1 MKHAVGAS
9 GQGNR
14 GRTVGAPE
22 TDVVV
27 CHDARGDEPAGE
39 QPEPKPD
46 GERASTSVG
55 SGTRGERPADEPG
68 GDRSQPERPRDDAH
82 GPGGGP
88 DHEGCDDVD
97 ANPDLSD
104 PDAPGES
111 GSDAP
116 VTART
121 AAADPGAEDSPAAPG
136 LPTPRAGGAPAPPV
150 TIELR
155 LPRVPPP
162 AARSE
167 LPMIRVEP
175 RRTPPPRAPRVVRPE
190 PGAELTPR
198 VERLGGGAMPV
209 YRHRLPRQPEPLGVL
224 RGEGGPP
231 SRMDP
236 RLTCCMLATA
246 ALEVIGGSRPLA
258 QLSRW
263 VSPAIY
269 DALEQRRR
277 LGDAGPGPE
286 PLLARTVAGRPRPV
300 VQRVRAMRIDDRIV
314 ESSVVLQ
321 HAGRFRAVA
330 IRLVEVRGVWRAEA
344 LVVG

>member
-1 MKHAVGAS
+1 MKHAAGAS
-9 GQGNR
+9 GQEDR
-14 GRTVGAPE
+14 GRAVGAPE
-22 TDVVV
+22 TDVAVR
-27 CHDARGDEPAGE
+27 HDARGDEPMGTE
-39 QPEPKPD
+39 PGPEPD

-55 SGTRGERPADEPG
+55 SGAGDEGPDRDEQG
-68 GDRSQPERPRDDAH
+68 GDRTGHERCDALEAGSDLADPDD
-82 GPGGGP
+82 PGHAVPAERG
-88 DHEGCDDVD
+88 
-97 ANPDLSD
+97 
-104 PDAPGES
+104 DAPG
-111 GSDAP
+111 
-116 VTART
+116 TAD
-121 AAADPGAEDSPAAPG
+121 ADPEPEDSPGTPE
-136 LPTPRAGGAPAPPV
+136 LPTPRDGRAPVPPV

-162 AARSE
+162 PARSE

-175 RRTPPPRAPRVVRPE
+175 RRTPAPRTPRVVRPE
-190 PGAELTPR
+190 PGVELTPR

-209 YRHRLPRQPEPLGVL
+209 YRHRLPRQVEPVGVL